1 MRLTVLSVI
10 VSLMLAGTA
19 SATLHQD
26 AKAPAP
32 GRTSVAMPRDGLAQ
46 DPNGPPSPA
55 MPPAQESQRSPADFP
70 DAGFNWVLGQGIMYP
85 STATGSKML
94 GPLCY
99 YNTRKVVGGDDEVF
113 VAGWEAGSDA
123 DNEIMITSWD
133 SFFGLWSPPAPI
145 SESPTDAGRVDLAR
159 GADGTIHAAWHQ
171 NYSAST
177 SVYEIFYAQLPAGG
191 FQWSAPVRVSLADAT
206 ESNFPNVGVDNAGN
220 VTVRWAELLRDAS
233 GGIAEYRGYAV
244 NTSTDN
250 GVTWSDDNVRVAA
263 QGGERIYGA
272 MCVDPISG
280 DIYLVDFDPDVDPA
294 DEYDD
299 LIVYHYNK
307 ATDTWEG
314 PEIIVYAGGPDE
326 PLLHAVMYPSAAVG
340 PDGTVHVLYA
350 QTTNTDPGYIWV
362 DTQVGM
368 PVAAQLYM
376 ISGTYGNWGAP
387 EAIYPGT
394 DGIYE
399 GYEGVYPDST
409 WLQFCSF
416 AQVGL
421 DANNR
426 IYVATRA
433 YEYYNGGYLTGFSD
447 MNSDLAGGNW
457 QPEEW
462 IAAKDLNRNGE
473 WVWTRGSDIN
483 LRPDSIGVKY
493 SKVPERMPTGGACAV
508 WDETYTGYMPE
519 KVMFVRLTDFTAPG
533 PLTDI
538 VPTRPVEN
546 GPVTF
551 TWTNPADE
559 DLAGVQVIRLTT
571 GKGHLVGLRRGLIPL
586 NDAGEWL
593 YDQENDVFV
602 LEPEEGEPMPT
613 EWTDETA
620 PAGTVYYTFV
630 PYDVNLHHLYPIPDH
645 ACVRVDSIV
654 VGSGPAQRPSSL
666 QLDGLSPNPAISGT
680 DIRFA
685 VAEAGQVRIAMYD
698 VSGRCVATLMDG
710 RVDAGLDTV
719 RWDLTATDG
728 SRVGNGVYVCRL
740 EQGSRSTSR
749 HVVVV
754 R

>member
-1 MRLTVLSVI
+1 MRLTAFFVI
-10 VSLMLAGTA
+10 FSLVAAGAA
-19 SATLHQD
+19 SASLHRD

-32 GRTSVAMPRDGLAQ
+32 GRAAMAAPRDGVAQ
-46 DPNGPPSPA
+46 DPLGPASLAQPA
-55 MPPAQESQRSPADFP
+55 SSDLQRSPADFP

-85 STATGSKML
+85 SQATGSKML

-113 VAGWEAGSDA
+113 VAGWEAGTEA
-123 DNEIMITSWD
+123 DNEIMMTGWD

-145 SESPTDAGRVDLAR
+145 SESRTDAGRVDLAR

-171 NYSAST
+171 NYSTST
-177 SVYEIFYAQLPAGG
+177 NVYEVFYAQLPAGSYA
-191 FQWSAPVRVSLADAT
+191 WTAPVRVSLADAV

-220 VTVRWAELLRDAS
+220 VTVRWAELLRDAA
-233 GGIAEYRGYAV
+233 GNILEYRGYAI

-250 GVTWSDDNVRVAA
+250 GVTWSDANVRVAA

-280 DIYLVDFDPDVDPA
+280 DIYLVDFDPDVDTA

-314 PEIIVYAGGPDE
+314 PEIIVYGGGPDA

-340 PDGTVHVLYA
+340 PDGTVHILYA

-362 DTQVGM
+362 DNLVGM
-368 PVAAQLYM
+368 PVAAQLFTV
-376 ISGTYGNWGAP
+376 SGTYGNWSIP
-387 EAIYPGT
+387 EAVYAGT

-426 IYVATRA
+426 IYIATRA
-433 YEYYNGGYLTGFSD
+433 YEYYNGDYLTGFGD
-447 MNSDLAGGNW
+447 MNSDLSGGTW
-457 QPEEW
+457 RPEEW
-462 IAAKDLNRNGE
+462 IAAKDLNRGSE
-473 WVWTRGSDIN
+473 WVWTRASN
-483 LRPDSIGVKY
+483 VNTRPDSIGVKY
-493 SKVPERMPTGGACAV
+493 SKVPERMPASGACAV
-508 WDETYTGYMPE
+508 WDETYNGYAPE
-519 KVMFVRLTDFTAPG
+519 KVMFARLVDFDAPG

-538 VPTRPVEN
+538 VPTRPEEN

-551 TWTNPADE
+551 TWTNPLDE
-559 DLAGVQVIRLTT
+559 DLAGIQIVRLST
-571 GKGHLVGLRRGLIPL
+571 GKAHLVGLRRGLIPL
-586 NDAGEWL
+586 NADGGWL
-593 YDQENDVFV
+593 YDADTEVFI
-602 LEPEEGEPMPT
+602 LEPDAGEPMPT
-613 EWTDETA
+613 EWIDETA

-630 PYDVNLHHLYPIPDH
+630 PYDVNLHHLYPIPDD
-645 ACVRVDSIV
+645 ACVRVDPIIV
-654 VGSGPAQRPSSL
+654 GTGQAQRPSSL
-666 QLDGLSPNPAISGT
+666 RLDALSPNPATSRV
-680 DIRFA
+680 DIRYA

-698 VSGRCVATLMDG
+698 VNGRFVATLLDG
-710 RVDAGLDTV
+710 RADAGPGAV
-719 RWDLTATDG
+719 QWDLCAHDG

-740 EQGSRSTSR
+740 EQGSSSAAR